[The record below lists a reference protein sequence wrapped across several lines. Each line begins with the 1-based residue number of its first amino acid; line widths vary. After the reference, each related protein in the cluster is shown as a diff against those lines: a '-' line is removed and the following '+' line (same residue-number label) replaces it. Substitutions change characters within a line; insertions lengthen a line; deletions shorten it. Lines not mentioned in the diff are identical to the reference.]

1 LPFKFNLYHYFAGI
15 NATRKVLSAQSLAFY
30 LSEASR

>member
-1 LPFKFNLYHYFAGI
+1 MNFHYVKGI
-15 NATRKVLSAQSLAFY
+15 NATRKVLRAQSLAFY